1 MLSTTERIPAAPASA
16 QMGGSAI
23 VWTFVNVMS
32 HEPGFRSTN
41 PKTPWRPGFVPVDA
55 LAHDTD
61 EIGGSGARADM
72 SVPSRAS
79 AGEVAEARPRRSG
92 SGGSSPESR
101 RAR

>member
-1 MLSTTERIPAAPASA
+1 MPAAPASA
-16 QMGGSAI
+16 HTGGSAI

-41 PKTPWRPGFVPVDA
+41 PKTPWRPGFVPVEA

-61 EIGGSGARADM
+61 EIGGSGRARRHERPLAGQ
-72 SVPSRAS
+72 
-79 AGEVAEARPRRSG
+79 AGEVGEARPRRSG